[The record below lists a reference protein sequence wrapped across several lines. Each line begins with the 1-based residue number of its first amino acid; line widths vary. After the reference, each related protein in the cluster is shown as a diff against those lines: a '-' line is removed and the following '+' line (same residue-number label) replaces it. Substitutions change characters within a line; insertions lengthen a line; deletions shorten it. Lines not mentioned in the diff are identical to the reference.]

1 MPTLRSFFFAALLG
15 LSLSVGPLY
24 AAEPPSSEAVQA
36 SLDKLADSKLP
47 DADKKSLQTVLQTTL
62 NQLNSRRDYDQKLI
76 DLKQQLASAPRQ
88 TIENTRELTRL
99 KATPVVPVA
108 QRFTKESIQ
117 QLEQI
122 LTDRSTQQSDLQK
135 ALADANSL
143 IITAQTRPERAQ
155 AEISASQTR
164 IQQINNILKSGKDAG
179 KTVSAEQRDQL
190 NAELAALNSLIP
202 LRRQELA
209 GNSQL
214 QDLGN
219 SQHDLLSEKSD
230 RLDREIQELQTLI
243 NQKRLAQS
251 QETVT
256 QQSIEAQKAGGSS
269 LLATESAANLKLSDY
284 LLKSTDRLNEVT
296 QQNLQ
301 TKQQL
306 DSLTQSDSALDEQ
319 INVLKGSLLL
329 SKILYKQKQALPR
342 LKVDRDLADQIA
354 DIRLYQFEVSQ
365 QRELLSNP
373 ATYVDNLLST
383 QPPEQVTPQLRKS
396 LMELAN
402 TRADLLER
410 LNRELSAVLNESI
423 TLQLNQKQLLSTAQS
438 LRATLDEQM
447 FWIPS
452 NKPLDAEWIRGVP
465 ERLKRQ
471 IDTLPLASSLSEL
484 TDGLTQRPLLFL
496 PLALLI
502 GALLWRRK
510 ALYARLNKVHQDIG
524 HFKRDS
530 QWHTPQAILINIL
543 LAMPVALG
551 LGLCGLALQIDA
563 RGQNANMGAALLQ
576 MGQAWLVFY
585 TAYRILSPGG
595 VAELHFRWDKPQVEF
610 LQAGSV
616 ASGWW

>member
-1 MPTLRSFFFAALLG
+1 MPTLRSFFAAALLG
-15 LSLSVGPLY
+15 LSLVVGPLH
-24 AAEPPSSEAVQA
+24 AAEPPSSDAVQA

-47 DADKKSLQTVLQTTL
+47 DADKKTLQTVLQNTL
-62 NQLNSRRDYDQKLI
+62 NQLNNQRDYEQKLI
-76 DLKQQLASAPRQ
+76 DLKRQLANAPKQ
-88 TIENTRELTRL
+88 TIENTRELSRL
-99 KATPVVPVA
+99 KATAPVPVA
-108 QRFTKESIQ
+108 QRFPKESIQ

-135 ALADANSL
+135 ALAEANSL

-164 IQQINNILKSGKDAG
+164 IQQINTILKSGKDTG
-179 KTVSAEQRDQL
+179 KTVTAEQRDQL
-190 NAELAALNSLIP
+190 NAELAALNALIP

-209 GNSQL
+209 GNTQL

-219 SQHDLLSEKSD
+219 AQHDLLSEKSD

-269 LLATESAANLKLSDY
+269 LLASESATNLKLSDY

-306 DSLTQSDSALDEQ
+306 DTLTQSDSALDEQ

-329 SKILYKQKQALPR
+329 SKILYKQKQALPH

-354 DIRLYQFEVSQ
+354 DIRLYQFDVSQ

-373 ATYVDNLLST
+373 ATYVDNLLAT

-396 LMELAN
+396 LLDLAN

-410 LNRELSAVLNESI
+410 LNRELSAMLNESI

-452 NKPLDAEWIRGVP
+452 NKPLDVEWMRGVP
-465 ERLKRQ
+465 ERLERQ
-471 IDTLPLASSLSEL
+471 VNTLPWASSLSEL

-510 ALYARLNKVHQDIG
+510 ALYGRLNKVHQDIG
-524 HFKRDS
+524 
-530 QWHTPQAILINIL
+530 
-543 LAMPVALG
+543 
-551 LGLCGLALQIDA
+551 QIGRA
-563 RGQNANMGAALLQ
+563 H
-576 MGQAWLVFY
+576 V
-585 TAYRILSPGG
+585 
-595 VAELHFRWDKPQVEF
+595 
-610 LQAGSV
+610 
-616 ASGWW
+616 

>member
-1 MPTLRSFFFAALLG
+1 MPTLRSFFAAALLG
-15 LSLSVGPLY
+15 LSLTVGPLY
-24 AAEPPSSEAVQA
+24 AAEPPSSDAVQA

-47 DADKKSLQTVLQTTL
+47 DADKKSLQTVLQNTL
-62 NQLNSRRDYDQKLI
+62 NQLNNQRDYEQKLI
-76 DLKQQLASAPRQ
+76 DLKQQLATAPKQ
-88 TIENTRELTRL
+88 TIESTRELTRL
-99 KATPVVPVA
+99 KATAVVPVA
-108 QRFTKESIQ
+108 QRFPKESIQ

-179 KTVSAEQRDQL
+179 KTVTAEQRDQL
-190 NAELAALNSLIP
+190 NAELAALNALIP

-219 SQHDLLSEKSD
+219 AQHDLLSEKSD

-256 QQSIEAQKAGGSS
+256 QQSIEAQKAGSSS
-269 LLATESAANLKLSDY
+269 LLAIESTANLKLSDY

-319 INVLKGSLLL
+319 ISVLKGSLLL

-354 DIRLYQFEVSQ
+354 DIRLWQFDVSQ
-365 QRELLSNP
+365 QREQLSNP
-373 ATYVDNLLST
+373 AAYVDNLLST
-383 QPPEQVTPQLRKS
+383 QPPEQVTPQLRKN
-396 LMELAN
+396 LLDLAN

-410 LNRELSAVLNESI
+410 SEPRTERHAQRVDHPATQPETTVEHRAGSA
-423 TLQLNQKQLLSTAQS
+423 
-438 LRATLDEQM
+438 
-447 FWIPS
+447 
-452 NKPLDAEWIRGVP
+452 
-465 ERLKRQ
+465 
-471 IDTLPLASSLSEL
+471 
-484 TDGLTQRPLLFL
+484 
-496 PLALLI
+496 
-502 GALLWRRK
+502 
-510 ALYARLNKVHQDIG
+510 
-524 HFKRDS
+524 
-530 QWHTPQAILINIL
+530 
-543 LAMPVALG
+543 
-551 LGLCGLALQIDA
+551 CDA
-563 RGQNANMGAALLQ
+563 R
-576 MGQAWLVFY
+576 
-585 TAYRILSPGG
+585 
-595 VAELHFRWDKPQVEF
+595 
-610 LQAGSV
+610 
-616 ASGWW
+616 

>member
-1 MPTLRSFFFAALLG
+1 M
-15 LSLSVGPLY
+15 
-24 AAEPPSSEAVQA
+24 
-36 SLDKLADSKLP
+36 
-47 DADKKSLQTVLQTTL
+47 
-62 NQLNSRRDYDQKLI
+62 
-76 DLKQQLASAPRQ
+76 
-88 TIENTRELTRL
+88 
-99 KATPVVPVA
+99 VPVA
-108 QRFTKESIQ
+108 QRYAKEPIQ
-117 QLEQI
+117 QLEQM
-122 LTDRSTQQSDLQK
+122 LTERSTQQSDLQK

-143 IITAQTRPERAQ
+143 VITAQTRPERAQ
-155 AEISASQTR
+155 AEISTSQTR
-164 IQQINNILKSGKDAG
+164 IQQINNILKAGKDAG
-179 KTVSAEQRDQL
+179 KTLSAEQRDQL
-190 NAELAALNSLIP
+190 NAELAALNALIP

-230 RLDREIQELQTLI
+230 RLDQEIQELQTLI

-306 DSLTQSDSALDEQ
+306 DSVTQSDSALDEQ

-342 LKVDRDLADQIA
+342 LKLDRDLADQIA

-373 ATYVDNLLST
+373 ATYVDNLLAT

-396 LMELAN
+396 LLELAT

-452 NKPLDAEWIRGVP
+452 NKPLDLEWMRAVP
-465 ERLKRQ
+465 ERLERQ
-471 IDTLPLASSLSEL
+471 VTTLPWASSLSEL

-496 PLALLI
+496 PLALSDRCPAVAAQKPVCPTEQGSPGHRPLQ
-502 GALLWRRK
+502 
-510 ALYARLNKVHQDIG
+510 ARQ
-524 HFKRDS
+524 
-530 QWHTPQAILINIL
+530 
-543 LAMPVALG
+543 PVAHAAGDSDQHSAGDAGLPGPGLVWPGLADRRPRAERQHGRGAAANGPGLAGVLHRLPDPRAGRRGRTAFPLGKTPGRIPPG
-551 LGLCGLALQIDA
+551 LGPPTRAGGDGAG
-563 RGQNANMGAALLQ
+563 RGGGRRRTATGGA
-576 MGQAWLVFY
+576 G
-585 TAYRILSPGG
+585 R
-595 VAELHFRWDKPQVEF
+595 
-610 LQAGSV
+610 
-616 ASGWW
+616 